1 VSLDFSDGLLDR
13 SAAAAFARRCR
24 AEGKRLVV
32 TNGCFDLVHAGHISF
47 LAEARALGD
56 TLLVGLNSDVSTRV
70 LKGPERPL
78 APEHDR
84 AAVLLALR
92 SVDAVV
98 IFDETTAGLLL
109 AELQAPVYAKGGD
122 YSLAGSSTGTPLP
135 EEAVVRSFGG
145 DIHLLPYLPGRS
157 TTALIERIRRL
168 P

>member
-1 VSLDFSDGLLDR
+1 VSQDCPGGLLDR
-13 SAAAAFARRCR
+13 TAATAFAHGCR
-24 AEGKRLVV
+24 ADGKRLVV
-32 TNGCFDLVHAGHISF
+32 TNGCFDLLHAGHVSF
-47 LAEARALGD
+47 LAEARTLGD
-56 TLLVGLNSDVSTRV
+56 ALLVGLNSDLSTRA

-84 AAVLLALR
+84 ATVLLALR

-109 AELQAPVYAKGGD
+109 AELQPSVYAKGGD
-122 YSLAGSSTGTPLP
+122 YALAGSSTGTPLP
-135 EEAVVRSFGG
+135 EEPVVRSFGG
-145 DIHLLPYLPGRS
+145 EIHLLPYLPGRS